1 MARKRV
7 EGEDRSVELMEKLV
21 LVQLHAL
28 GASQD
33 TIARF
38 LGKAKKWVNKHLKGV
53 PRPKKEG

>member
-7 EGEDRSVELMEKLV
+7 EGENRSVELMEKLV
-21 LVQLHAL
+21 LVQLHSL

-38 LGKAKKWVNKHLKGV
+38 VGKAKGWVNKQLKGV
-53 PRPKKEG
+53 PRPQKEE